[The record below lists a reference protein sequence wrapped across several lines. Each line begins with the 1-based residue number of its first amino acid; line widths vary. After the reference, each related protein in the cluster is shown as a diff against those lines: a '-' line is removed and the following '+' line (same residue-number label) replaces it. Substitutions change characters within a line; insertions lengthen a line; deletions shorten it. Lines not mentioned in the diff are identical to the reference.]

1 MDRRNF
7 CFSLAGFSALLSRPL
22 PTPRNSVE
30 GANEKLEISDQIEAL
45 EAHIHNHSKPFP
57 WAQHNELRHLYGAV
71 SEAKSMWHADII
83 LAHSLMDEY
92 ILSILSEW
100 KLEDD
105 PGIAAVNLMTKVEK
119 HPSLLHLR
127 AACLMKVGDLCKE
140 YGSAS
145 EAERLYRSVA
155 EMAEANLREA
165 PGLKPYRMLA
175 QVRLGG
181 SGWGTSR

>member
-7 CFSLAGFSALLSRPL
+7 FFSLAGFSALLSQPS
-22 PTPRNSVE
+22 PAPQPPGE
-30 GANEKLEISDQIEAL
+30 GAGEKLERSGQIEAL
-45 EAHIHNHSKPFP
+45 EAHVRDHPEPFP

-71 SEAKSMWHADII
+71 SETESMRHADII

-92 ILSILSEW
+92 ILKILSDW
-100 KLEDD
+100 RVEDD

-127 AACLMKVGDLCKE
+127 AACLLKVGDLCKE
-140 YGSAS
+140 YGRAP

-155 EMAEANLREA
+155 EMAAAGRREA
-165 PGLKPYRMLA
+165 PGLEPYRRLA
-175 QVRLGG
+175 KVRLGG
-181 SGWGTSR
+181 PGGSTNI